1 MTHSSAVGRRHNAIV
16 FNSKPFIFARFP
28 TEIVRLVFEA
38 SVTPG
43 LRAGDEQQRQRTA
56 YTYCLISKGVRVWVE
71 PLLYENVVME
81 SRMQVKRFLRA
92 LEIKPASFLVRA
104 VKTVWMLNEH
114 FPPESSD
121 QLHIIFI
128 KCPLL
133 KRFAILDDWNYIR
146 ILHNIPK
153 PQSGIYALQE
163 LTIVRASADFAKT
176 LTLPYLTIQK
186 LILIDC
192 AEIFFDIIHRRAL
205 EDKELLDTL
214 RAIPQ
219 IYLKFITIPNVRL
232 VYHLKFRSI
241 PLWIQPSP
249 SAYCIYVLPPKRLI
263 QSSCMVSH
271 GTLRNTLMT
280 WTPGSSIWR
289 QMCKRMEADL
299 LCTHYQMRKWVAMQR
314 PSLWSNTRHGSG
326 WTSVLNFC
334 AITRSSCKVFSRALR
349 VRRSS
354 NLTHQYIQIV
364 FNSMSKCIQA
374 STHFS
379 NVLWCPTYYH
389 DVISK
394 TRRCVEFS
402 CLRKALF
409 IKYLMLTSV
418 PLRLPLYLSPLI
430 DSYNS
435 ALLSFRAV
443 PRPLV
448 PCL

>member
-1 MTHSSAVGRRHNAIV
+1 MTRSSAVGRRHNAIV
-16 FNSKPFIFARFP
+16 LNSKPFIFARFP

-71 PLLYENVVME
+71 PLLYAKVVLKVVLE

-104 VKTVWMLNEH
+104 VKTVWILNEH

-163 LTIVRASADFAKT
+163 LTIVRASADLAKT

-232 VYHLKFRSI
+232 AYHLKFRAI

-249 SAYCIYVLPPKRLI
+249 ESVSILHIRSSTKTI
-263 QSSCMVSH
+263 QSYQTFHSM
-271 GTLRNTLMT
+271 RY
-280 WTPGSSIWR
+280 SICW
-289 QMCKRMEADL
+289 
-299 LCTHYQMRKWVAMQR
+299 
-314 PSLWSNTRHGSG
+314 
-326 WTSVLNFC
+326 
-334 AITRSSCKVFSRALR
+334 
-349 VRRSS
+349 
-354 NLTHQYIQIV
+354 
-364 FNSMSKCIQA
+364 
-374 STHFS
+374 
-379 NVLWCPTYYH
+379 
-389 DVISK
+389 
-394 TRRCVEFS
+394 
-402 CLRKALF
+402 
-409 IKYLMLTSV
+409 
-418 PLRLPLYLSPLI
+418 I
-430 DSYNS
+430 DQNI
-435 ALLSFRAV
+435 
-443 PRPLV
+443 
-448 PCL
+448 